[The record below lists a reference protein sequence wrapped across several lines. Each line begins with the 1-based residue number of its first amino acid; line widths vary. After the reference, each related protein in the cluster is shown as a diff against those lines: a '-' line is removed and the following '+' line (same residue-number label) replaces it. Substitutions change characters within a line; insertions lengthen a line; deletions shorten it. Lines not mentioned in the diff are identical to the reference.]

1 MPEGVDLET
10 YVRTQ
15 FATDTYSG
23 PGDRGRGNL
32 HPRVVLHKYFIPSAP
47 EERSECLRFLD
58 HMNINRASLFP
69 DLDGAARY
77 VNDLWEVNFD
87 KAIGYINGRE

>member
-1 MPEGVDLET
+1 MPQNTDLESWVQQNFEKET
-10 YVRTQ
+10 YE
-15 FATDTYSG
+15 DPKSNG
-23 PGDRGRGNL
+23 SGNL
-32 HPRVVLHKYFIPSAP
+32 HPALILQKFIIPDN
-47 EERSECLRFLD
+47 ENERIECLTFLD

-87 KAIGYINGRE
+87 KAIGHIGDE

>member
-1 MPEGVDLET
+1 MTQERDLES
-10 YVRTQ
+10 YVRKH
-15 FATDTYSG
+15 FAQETYSEG
-23 PGDRGRGNL
+23 KW
-32 HPRVVLHKYFIPSAP
+32 HPRCILQKWIIAN
-47 EERSECLRFLD
+47 EGREECLQFLD

-87 KAIGYINGRE
+87 KAIGYIGRLSVI

>member
-1 MPEGVDLET
+1 SV
-10 YVRTQ
+10 YII
-15 FATDTYSG
+15 TDCAWRKSPNRKYQ
-23 PGDRGRGNL
+23 
-32 HPRVVLHKYFIPSAP
+32 KYFFETA
-47 EERSECLRFLD
+47 LD

-87 KAIGYINGRE
+87 KAIGYIGRLSVI

>member
-1 MPEGVDLET
+1 VKQAFYGSLFSPQV
-10 YVRTQ
+10 Y
-15 FATDTYSG
+15 
-23 PGDRGRGNL
+23 PGGLLALFEFVFTKCPDNNNDR
-32 HPRVVLHKYFIPSAP
+32 
-47 EERSECLRFLD
+47 EECLRFLD

-87 KAIGYINGRE
+87 KAIGHIGDE